1 MADKMS
7 MTDLRRAV
15 MVRTGA
21 TEQEISTFHNA
32 LKEQIVEALRKDK
45 QVKINGLG
53 TFRLQA
59 IAPRKSV
66 NIATG
71 ETITIEG
78 YNKLTFVPEVS
89 IKELVGNNPLSEEK
103 PSPKTQTANKQ
114 ADSAFDP
121 IKKLGEQADEIVD
134 ILATLGQGPKA
145 EQPIATPHPAE
156 EIEQPISMLEEEE
169 SLPTEEA
176 EQPIEEKQPA
186 EEEQQEEPIQPTETP
201 LPVSTPAIEETSEQ
215 STEPSSSVSTPAAE
229 GKPTP
234 TLETTEATETEQKV
248 EATEKE
254 TPIAVKVVAP
264 KQPQQPEEKKEP
276 EKAIEIVPP
285 ETHQPTAK
293 MQTTAKA
300 EKTEKPKK
308 KYHFLRDTLICVCCL
323 LLLLV
328 GGFIFLR
335 EALSQWVDS
344 LNNGSSANTEV
355 AIIPADTVAT
365 AITDTVDS
373 IAVQT
378 MPTELVYSEFIT
390 TEQVRDGSRLAQI
403 ARRQYGPDKIDLW
416 VYIYDANKDRLSNP
430 NDIKVGTELRIP
442 KLSNRQ
448 MDLTDPTTQEEIKQ
462 LKAQIQSRTE

>member
-7 MTDLRRAV
+7 ISDLRRAV

-89 IKELVGNNPLSEEK
+89 IKELVGNNPLPEEK

-145 EQPIATPHPAE
+145 EQPIATPQPAE
-156 EIEQPISMLEEEE
+156 EVEQPASMLEEEI
-169 SLPTEEA
+169 LPTEGA
-176 EQPIEEKQPA
+176 EQPIEERQPA

-201 LPVSTPAIEETSEQ
+201 LPVSTSAIEETSEQ
-215 STEPSSSVSTPAAE
+215 SAESFSSVSIPTAE
-229 GKPTP
+229 EKPTP
-234 TLETTEATETEQKV
+234 TPETTEPQESEQTI

-254 TPIAVKVVAP
+254 TPIEVEVIAP
-264 KQPQQPEEKKEP
+264 KQPQQAEEKKEP
-276 EKAIEIVPP
+276 EKTIEIVSP

-293 MQTTAKA
+293 TQTTAKA
-300 EKTEKPKK
+300 KKNEKPKK

-365 AITDTVDS
+365 AIADTVDS
-373 IAVQT
+373 IAVQAT
-378 MPTELVYSEFIT
+378 PAELIYSEFIT

-403 ARRQYGPDKIDLW
+403 ARRHYGEDKIDLW

-442 KLSNRQ
+442 KLSDRQ

>member
-7 MTDLRRAV
+7 ISDLRRAV

-32 LKEQIVEALRKDK
+32 LKEQIVKALRKDK

-89 IKELVGNNPLSEEK
+89 IKELVGNNPLQEEK
-103 PSPKTQTANKQ
+103 PLQKTQTANKQ
-114 ADSAFDP
+114 ADNAFDP

-145 EQPIATPHPAE
+145 EQPIATPQPAE
-156 EIEQPISMLEEEE
+156 EVEQPTSMLEEEI
-169 SLPTEEA
+169 LPTEEV
-176 EQPIEEKQPA
+176 EQPIEEGQPA
-186 EEEQQEEPIQPTETP
+186 KEEQQEEPIQPTETP
-201 LPVSTPAIEETSEQ
+201 LPVSIPAVEETSEQ
-215 STEPSSSVSTPAAE
+215 SEEPSSSVSTPVAE
-229 GKPTP
+229 EKPTP
-234 TLETTEATETEQKV
+234 TPETTEPQEPEHTI

-254 TPIAVKVVAP
+254 TSIEVEVVAP
-264 KQPQQPEEKKEP
+264 KQPQQAEEKKEP
-276 EKAIEIVPP
+276 ENTIEIVSP

-293 MQTTAKA
+293 TQTTAKA
-300 EKTEKPKK
+300 GKTEKPKK

-344 LNNGSSANTEV
+344 LNDDSSANTEV
-355 AIIPADTVAT
+355 AIIPIDTVAT
-365 AITDTVDS
+365 AVADIVDS

-403 ARRQYGPDKIDLW
+403 ARRQYGSDKIDLW
-416 VYIYDANKDRLSNP
+416 VYIYDANKDQLSNP

-442 KLSNRQ
+442 KLSDRQ

>member
-21 TEQEISTFHNA
+21 TEQEINTFHNA

-89 IKELVGNNPLSEEK
+89 IKELVGNNPLSDEVPAHK
-103 PSPKTQTANKQ
+103 PQPANKQ

-145 EQPIATPHPAE
+145 GQSVEPHPAE
-156 EIEQPISMLEEEE
+156 EAEQPTSILAEEEIH
-169 SLPTEEA
+169 PTEEA
-176 EQPIEEKQPA
+176 EQSI
-186 EEEQQEEPIQPTETP
+186 EEEQPATEEKPEESIQPTETP

-215 STEPSSSVSTPAAE
+215 PTESPLPVSTPAAE
-229 GKPTP
+229 EKTAQIPV
-234 TLETTEATETEQKV
+234 TTEPQEPKQAI
-248 EATEKE
+248 EATKQE
-254 TPIAVKVVAP
+254 TPIEVEVVAP
-264 KQPQQPEEKKEP
+264 KQPQQAEEKKEP
-276 EKAIEIVPP
+276 EKNIEVVSPD
-285 ETHQPTAK
+285 THQPTEKA
-293 MQTTAKA
+293 QTTK
-300 EKTEKPKK
+300 EKKVEKPKK

-344 LNNGSSANTEV
+344 LNSSSSANTEV
-355 AIIPADTVAT
+355 AIIPADTVIAT
-365 AITDTVDS
+365 SADTIDS
-373 IAVQT
+373 VAVQT
-378 MPTELVYSEFIT
+378 VPTELVYSEFIA

-403 ARRQYGPDKIDLW
+403 ARRHYGPDKIDLW
-416 VYIYDANKDRLSNP
+416 VYIYDANKDKLGNP
-430 NDIKVGTELRIP
+430 NDIKVGTELQIP
-442 KLSNRQ
+442 KLSDRQ
-448 MDLTDPTTQEEIKQ
+448 MDLTNPATQEEIQQ
-462 LKAQIQSRTE
+462 LKTQIQSRTE

>member
-7 MTDLRRAV
+7 ISDLRRAV

-89 IKELVGNNPLSEEK
+89 IKELVGNNPLPEEK

-145 EQPIATPHPAE
+145 EQPIATPQPAE
-156 EIEQPISMLEEEE
+156 EVEQPASMLEEEI
-169 SLPTEEA
+169 LPTEGA
-176 EQPIEEKQPA
+176 EQPIEERQPA

-201 LPVSTPAIEETSEQ
+201 LPVSTSAIEETSEQ
-215 STEPSSSVSTPAAE
+215 SAESFSSVSIPTAE
-229 GKPTP
+229 EKPTP
-234 TLETTEATETEQKV
+234 TPETTEPQESEQTI

-254 TPIAVKVVAP
+254 TPIEVAVIAP
-264 KQPQQPEEKKEP
+264 KQPQQAEEKKEP
-276 EKAIEIVPP
+276 EKTIEIVSP

-293 MQTTAKA
+293 TQTTAKA

-365 AITDTVDS
+365 TIADTVDS
-373 IAVQT
+373 IAVQAT
-378 MPTELVYSEFIT
+378 PAELIYSEFIT

-403 ARRQYGPDKIDLW
+403 ARRHYGEDKIDLW

-442 KLSNRQ
+442 KLSDRQ

>member
-7 MTDLRRAV
+7 ISDLRRAV

-89 IKELVGNNPLSEEK
+89 IKELVGNNPLPEEK

-145 EQPIATPHPAE
+145 EQPIATPQPAE
-156 EIEQPISMLEEEE
+156 EVEQPASMLEEEI
-169 SLPTEEA
+169 LPTEGA
-176 EQPIEEKQPA
+176 EQPIEERQPA

-201 LPVSTPAIEETSEQ
+201 LPVSTSAIEETSEQ
-215 STEPSSSVSTPAAE
+215 SAESSSSVSIPTAGE
-229 GKPTP
+229 KTTPTP
-234 TLETTEATETEQKV
+234 ETTEPQESEQTI

-254 TPIAVKVVAP
+254 TPIEVAVIAP
-264 KQPQQPEEKKEP
+264 KQPQQAEEKKEP
-276 EKAIEIVPP
+276 EKTIEIVSP

-293 MQTTAKA
+293 TQTTAKA

-365 AITDTVDS
+365 TIADTVDS
-373 IAVQT
+373 IAVQAT
-378 MPTELVYSEFIT
+378 PAELIYSEFIT

-403 ARRQYGPDKIDLW
+403 ARRHYGEDKIDLW

-442 KLSNRQ
+442 KLSDRQ

>member
-15 MVRTGA
+15 VVRTGA

-89 IKELVGNNPLSEEK
+89 IKELVGNNPLPEEK

-145 EQPIATPHPAE
+145 EQPIATPQPAE
-156 EIEQPISMLEEEE
+156 EVEQPASMLEEEI
-169 SLPTEEA
+169 LPTEGA
-176 EQPIEEKQPA
+176 EQPIEERQPA

-201 LPVSTPAIEETSEQ
+201 LPVSTSAIEETSEQ
-215 STEPSSSVSTPAAE
+215 SAESSSSVSIPTAE
-229 GKPTP
+229 EKPTP
-234 TLETTEATETEQKV
+234 TPETTEPQESEQTI

-254 TPIAVKVVAP
+254 TPIEVEVIAP
-264 KQPQQPEEKKEP
+264 KQPQQAEEKKEP
-276 EKAIEIVPP
+276 EKTIEIVSP

-293 MQTTAKA
+293 TQTTAKA

-355 AIIPADTVAT
+355 AIILADTVAT
-365 AITDTVDS
+365 AIADTVDS
-373 IAVQT
+373 IAVQAT
-378 MPTELVYSEFIT
+378 PAELIYSEFIT

-403 ARRQYGPDKIDLW
+403 ARRHYGEDKIDLW

-442 KLSNRQ
+442 KLSDRQ

-462 LKAQIQSRTE
+462 LKAQIQSRAE

>member
-7 MTDLRRAV
+7 ISDLRRAV
-15 MVRTGA
+15 VVRTGA

-89 IKELVGNNPLSEEK
+89 IKELVGNNPLPEKK

-145 EQPIATPHPAE
+145 EQPIATPQPAE
-156 EIEQPISMLEEEE
+156 EVEQPASMLEEEI
-169 SLPTEEA
+169 LPTEGA
-176 EQPIEEKQPA
+176 EQPIEERQPA

-201 LPVSTPAIEETSEQ
+201 LPVSTSAIEETSEQ
-215 STEPSSSVSTPAAE
+215 SAESSSSVSIPTAKE
-229 GKPTP
+229 KPTP
-234 TLETTEATETEQKV
+234 TPETTEPQESEQTI

-254 TPIAVKVVAP
+254 TPIEVEVIAP
-264 KQPQQPEEKKEP
+264 KQPQQAEEKKEP
-276 EKAIEIVPP
+276 EKTIEVVSP

-293 MQTTAKA
+293 TQTTAKA

-365 AITDTVDS
+365 AIADTVDS
-373 IAVQT
+373 IAVQAT
-378 MPTELVYSEFIT
+378 PAELIYSEFIT

-403 ARRQYGPDKIDLW
+403 ARRHYGEDKIDLW

-442 KLSNRQ
+442 KLSDRQ

-462 LKAQIQSRTE
+462 LKAQIQSRAE

>member
-89 IKELVGNNPLSEEK
+89 IKELVGNNPLSDEV
-103 PSPKTQTANKQ
+103 PAPNPQPANKQ

-145 EQPIATPHPAE
+145 EQPIATPQPAE
-156 EIEQPISMLEEEE
+156 EAEQPTSILAEEEIH
-169 SLPTEEA
+169 PTEEA
-176 EQPIEEKQPA
+176 EQLIEEEQPA
-186 EEEQQEEPIQPTETP
+186 EEEQQEESIQPTETP
-201 LPVSTPAIEETSEQ
+201 LPVSAPAIEETSEQ
-215 STEPSSSVSTPAAE
+215 PTESPLPVSTPTTE
-229 GKPTP
+229 EKPTP
-234 TLETTEATETEQKV
+234 IPETTEPQEPKQTI
-248 EATEKE
+248 EATKQE
-254 TPIAVKVVAP
+254 TPIEVEVVAP
-264 KQPQQPEEKKEP
+264 KQPQQAEEKKEP
-276 EKAIEIVPP
+276 EKNIEVVSPD
-285 ETHQPTAK
+285 THQPTEKA
-293 MQTTAKA
+293 QTTKEKKA
-300 EKTEKPKK
+300 EKPKK

-355 AIIPADTVAT
+355 AIIPIDTVDT
-365 AITDTVDS
+365 AVADTVDS

-378 MPTELVYSEFIT
+378 MPTELIYSEFIT

-403 ARRQYGPDKIDLW
+403 ARRHYGPDKIDLW
-416 VYIYDANKDRLSNP
+416 VYIYDANKDQLSNP
-430 NDIKVGTELRIP
+430 NDIKVGTELQIP
-442 KLSNRQ
+442 KLSDRQ

>member
-7 MTDLRRAV
+7 ISDLRRAV

-89 IKELVGNNPLSEEK
+89 IKELVGNNPLPEEK

-145 EQPIATPHPAE
+145 EQPIATPQPAE
-156 EIEQPISMLEEEE
+156 EVEQPASMLEEEI
-169 SLPTEEA
+169 LPTEGA
-176 EQPIEEKQPA
+176 EQPIEERQPA

-201 LPVSTPAIEETSEQ
+201 LPVSTSAIEETSEQ
-215 STEPSSSVSTPAAE
+215 SAESFSSVSIPTAE
-229 GKPTP
+229 EKPTP
-234 TLETTEATETEQKV
+234 TPETTEPQESEQTI

-254 TPIAVKVVAP
+254 TPIEVEVIAP
-264 KQPQQPEEKKEP
+264 KQPQQAEEKKEP
-276 EKAIEIVPP
+276 EKTIEIVSP

-293 MQTTAKA
+293 TQTTAKA

-365 AITDTVDS
+365 TIADTVDS
-373 IAVQT
+373 IAVQAT
-378 MPTELVYSEFIT
+378 PAELIYSEFIT

-403 ARRQYGPDKIDLW
+403 ARRHYGEDKIDLW

-442 KLSNRQ
+442 KLSDRQ

>member
-1 MADKMS
+1 MADKMN

-21 TEQEISTFHNA
+21 TEQEVNTFHNA

-89 IKELVGNNPLSEEK
+89 IKELVGNNPLSNEVPAPK
-103 PSPKTQTANKQ
+103 PQPANKQ

-145 EQPIATPHPAE
+145 EQSAEPQPDEEVKQPTSILAE
-156 EIEQPISMLEEEE
+156 EEIH
-169 SLPTEEA
+169 PTEEA
-176 EQPIEEKQPA
+176 EQLIEEEQPAAEEKQ
-186 EEEQQEEPIQPTETP
+186 EESIQPAETP
-201 LPVSTPAIEETSEQ
+201 LPVSAPAIEETSEQ
-215 STEPSSSVSTPAAE
+215 PTESPLPVSTPTTE
-229 GKPTP
+229 EKTTP
-234 TLETTEATETEQKV
+234 IPETTEPQEPKQTI
-248 EATEKE
+248 EATKQE
-254 TPIAVKVVAP
+254 TPIEVEVVAP
-264 KQPQQPEEKKEP
+264 KQPQQAEEKKEP
-276 EKAIEIVPP
+276 EKTIEIVSPQ
-285 ETHQPTAK
+285 THQPTTK
-293 MQTTAKA
+293 TQTTAQE

-355 AIIPADTVAT
+355 AIIPIDTVDTAVADTVG
-365 AITDTVDS
+365 S

-390 TEQVRDGSRLAQI
+390 TEQVCDGSRLAQI
-403 ARRQYGPDKIDLW
+403 ARRHYGPDKIDLW
-416 VYIYDANKDRLSNP
+416 VYIYDANKDKLGNP

-442 KLSNRQ
+442 KLSDRQ
-448 MDLTDPTTQEEIKQ
+448 MNLTDPTTQEEIKQ

>member
-89 IKELVGNNPLSEEK
+89 IKELVGNNPLSDEATAPK
-103 PSPKTQTANKQ
+103 PQPANKQ

-145 EQPIATPHPAE
+145 GQPAE
-156 EIEQPISMLEEEE
+156 EAEQPTSILEEEKV
-169 SLPTEEA
+169 LPTEEA
-176 EQPIEEKQPA
+176 EQPIEE
-186 EEEQQEEPIQPTETP
+186 EQPTEEGKQEDIETP
-201 LPVSTPAIEETSEQ
+201 LPVSIPAVEETSEQ
-215 STEPSSSVSTPAAE
+215 SAEPSSSVSTPAAE
-229 GKPTP
+229 EKPTP
-234 TLETTEATETEQKV
+234 IPETTEPQESEQTI

-254 TPIAVKVVAP
+254 TPIEVEVVAP
-264 KQPQQPEEKKEP
+264 KQPQQAEEKKEH
-276 EKAIEIVPP
+276 EKTIEIVSP

-293 MQTTAKA
+293 TQTTAKA
-300 EKTEKPKK
+300 EKAEKPKK

-344 LNNGSSANTEV
+344 LNDDSPANTEV
-355 AIIPADTVAT
+355 AIVPIGTVDTAT
-365 AITDTVDS
+365 ADTVDS

-403 ARRQYGPDKIDLW
+403 ARRHYGPDKIDLW
-416 VYIYDANKDRLSNP
+416 VYIYDANKDQLSNP

-442 KLSNRQ
+442 KLSDRQ
-448 MDLTDPTTQEEIKQ
+448 MDLTNPTTQEEIKQ

>member
-7 MTDLRRAV
+7 ISDLRRAV

-21 TEQEISTFHNA
+21 TEQEINTFHNA

-89 IKELVGNNPLSEEK
+89 IKELVGNNPLAVETTIPK
-103 PSPKTQTANKQ
+103 PQPANKQ

-145 EQPIATPHPAE
+145 GQTAEPQPAE
-156 EIEQPISMLEEEE
+156 EAEQPTSMLEEEE
-169 SLPTEEA
+169 ILPAEETEQLIEE
-176 EQPIEEKQPA
+176 EQPAAEEKQ
-186 EEEQQEEPIQPTETP
+186 EESIQPTETP

-215 STEPSSSVSTPAAE
+215 PAESSLTVSTPSAE
-229 GKPTP
+229 EKPTP
-234 TLETTEATETEQKV
+234 TSVATEPQESEQTI

-254 TPIAVKVVAP
+254 TSIEVEAVAP

-276 EKAIEIVPP
+276 EKTIEIVSP
-285 ETHQPTAK
+285 ETHQPKEKA
-293 MQTTAKA
+293 QTTTKA
-300 EKTEKPKK
+300 EKTEKTKK

-344 LNNGSSANTEV
+344 LNNTPSANTEV
-355 AIIPADTVAT
+355 AIVPVDTVVT
-365 AITDTVDS
+365 AAADTVDS
-373 IAVQT
+373 IAIQSESN
-378 MPTELVYSEFIT
+378 ELIYSEFIA

-403 ARRQYGPDKIDLW
+403 ARRHYGPDKIDLW
-416 VYIYDANKDRLSNP
+416 VYIYDANKDQLSNP

-442 KLSNRQ
+442 KLSDRQ
-448 MDLTDPTTQEEIKQ
+448 MDLTNPTTQEEIKQ
-462 LKAQIQSRTE
+462 LKAQIQSRAE

>member
-21 TEQEISTFHNA
+21 TEQEINTFHNA

-66 NIATG
+66 NIARG

-89 IKELVGNNPLSEEK
+89 IKELVGNNPLQEEK
-103 PSPKTQTANKQ
+103 PSPKPQPANKQ

-145 EQPIATPHPAE
+145 GQSAEPQPTEEAEQPT
-156 EIEQPISMLEEEE
+156 SMLEEEE
-169 SLPTEEA
+169 IHATEEA
-176 EQPIEEKQPA
+176 EQPIEEEQPA
-186 EEEQQEEPIQPTETP
+186 EEEQQEESIQPTETP
-201 LPVSTPAIEETSEQ
+201 LPVSIHAVEETSEQ
-215 STEPSSSVSTPAAE
+215 SAEPSSSVSTPTTE
-229 GKPTP
+229 EKPTP
-234 TLETTEATETEQKV
+234 IPETTEPQEPARTI
-248 EATEKE
+248 EATKQE
-254 TPIAVKVVAP
+254 TPIEVEVVAP
-264 KQPQQPEEKKEP
+264 KQPQQAEEKKEP
-276 EKAIEIVPP
+276 EKNIEIVSP

-293 MQTTAKA
+293 TQTTAKA
-300 EKTEKPKK
+300 KKNEKTKK

-355 AIIPADTVAT
+355 AIIPIDTVDT
-365 AITDTVDS
+365 AVADTVDS

-390 TEQVRDGSRLAQI
+390 TEQVCDGSRLAQI
-403 ARRQYGPDKIDLW
+403 ARRHYGPDKIDLW
-416 VYIYDANKDRLSNP
+416 VYIYDANKDKLGNP

-442 KLSNRQ
+442 KLSDRQ

>member
-15 MVRTGA
+15 VVRTGA

-89 IKELVGNNPLSEEK
+89 IKELVGNNPLPEEK

-145 EQPIATPHPAE
+145 EQPIATPQPAE
-156 EIEQPISMLEEEE
+156 EVEQPASMLEEEI
-169 SLPTEEA
+169 LPTEGA
-176 EQPIEEKQPA
+176 EQPIEERQPA

-201 LPVSTPAIEETSEQ
+201 LPVSTSAIEETSEQ
-215 STEPSSSVSTPAAE
+215 SAESSSSVSTPAAE
-229 GKPTP
+229 KKPMP
-234 TLETTEATETEQKV
+234 TSVTTEPQEPKQTI

-254 TPIAVKVVAP
+254 TPIEVEVVAP
-264 KQPQQPEEKKEP
+264 KQPQQAEEKKEP
-276 EKAIEIVPP
+276 EKTIEIVSP

-293 MQTTAKA
+293 TQTTAKA

-344 LNNGSSANTEV
+344 LNNDSSANTEV
-355 AIIPADTVAT
+355 AIIPIDTVAT
-365 AITDTVDS
+365 AVADTVDS
-373 IAVQT
+373 ITVQAT
-378 MPTELVYSEFIT
+378 PAELIYSEFIT

-403 ARRQYGPDKIDLW
+403 ARRHYGEDKIDLW

-442 KLSNRQ
+442 KLSDRQ

-462 LKAQIQSRTE
+462 LKAQIQSRAE

>member
-114 ADSAFDP
+114 ADNTFDP

-145 EQPIATPHPAE
+145 EQLAEPQPAE
-156 EIEQPISMLEEEE
+156 EAEQPTSMLEEEI
-169 SLPTEEA
+169 LPTEEA
-176 EQPIEEKQPA
+176 EQPIEEEQPA
-186 EEEQQEEPIQPTETP
+186 AEEKQEESIQPTETP
-201 LPVSTPAIEETSEQ
+201 LPVSTSAIEETSEQ
-215 STEPSSSVSTPAAE
+215 SAESSSSVSTPAAE
-229 GKPTP
+229 KKPMP
-234 TLETTEATETEQKV
+234 TSVTTEPQEPKQTI

-254 TPIAVKVVAP
+254 TPIEVEVVAP
-264 KQPQQPEEKKEP
+264 KQPQQAEEKKEP
-276 EKAIEIVPP
+276 EKTIEIVSP
-285 ETHQPTAK
+285 ETHQQTAK
-293 MQTTAKA
+293 TQTTAKA
-300 EKTEKPKK
+300 EKTEKSKK

-365 AITDTVDS
+365 AIADTVDS
-373 IAVQT
+373 IAVQAT
-378 MPTELVYSEFIT
+378 PAELIYSEFIT

-403 ARRQYGPDKIDLW
+403 SRRHYGEDKIDLW

-442 KLSNRQ
+442 KLSDRQ

-462 LKAQIQSRTE
+462 LKAQIQSRAE

>member
-7 MTDLRRAV
+7 ISDLRRAV
-15 MVRTGA
+15 VVRTGA

-89 IKELVGNNPLSEEK
+89 IKELVGNNPLPEEK

-145 EQPIATPHPAE
+145 EQPIATPQPAE
-156 EIEQPISMLEEEE
+156 EVEQPASMLEEEI
-169 SLPTEEA
+169 LPTEGA
-176 EQPIEEKQPA
+176 EQPIEERQPA

-201 LPVSTPAIEETSEQ
+201 LPVSTSAIEETSEQ
-215 STEPSSSVSTPAAE
+215 SAESSSSVSIPTAKE
-229 GKPTP
+229 KPTP
-234 TLETTEATETEQKV
+234 TPETTEPQESEQTI

-254 TPIAVKVVAP
+254 TPIEVEVIAP
-264 KQPQQPEEKKEP
+264 KQPQQAEEKKEP
-276 EKAIEIVPP
+276 EKTIEVVSP

-293 MQTTAKA
+293 TQTTAKA

-365 AITDTVDS
+365 AIADTVDS
-373 IAVQT
+373 IAVQAT
-378 MPTELVYSEFIT
+378 PAELIYSEFIT

-403 ARRQYGPDKIDLW
+403 ARRHYGEDKIDLW

-442 KLSNRQ
+442 KLSDRQ

-462 LKAQIQSRTE
+462 LKAQIQSRAE